1 MASVYAGLRSG
12 MENTYCRCSRGCL
25 RSLLFGRSP
34 GHLQRSGA
42 IQREVSS
49 LEAGMGSAN
58 CFRVILS
65 TVHHPVTLQV
75 LRQNSKHAVHL

>member
-1 MASVYAGLRSG
+1 MASVYAGLHLG
-12 MENTYCRCSRGCL
+12 MENTHCRCSRGCL

-42 IQREVSS
+42 IQGEVNS

-65 TVHHPVTLQV
+65 TGHHPVTLQV
-75 LRQNSKHAVHL
+75 LWQNSKHAVHL